1 MENDSRLFVRTNAI
15 KFARHAF
22 PPTSITD
29 MDAMGSLA
37 LVHNMSYAVAQAMF
51 YLVVGSRRVQHLH
64 EMEVIHVIC
73 VVQ

>member
-15 KFARHAF
+15 EFARHAF

-51 YLVVGSRRVQHLH
+51 
-64 EMEVIHVIC
+64 
-73 VVQ
+73 